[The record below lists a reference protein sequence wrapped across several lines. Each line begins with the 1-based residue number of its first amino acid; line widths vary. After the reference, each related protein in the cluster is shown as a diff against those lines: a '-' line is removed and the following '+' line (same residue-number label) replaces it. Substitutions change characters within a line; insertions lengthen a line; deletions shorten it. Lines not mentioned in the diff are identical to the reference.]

1 MRYLVLSDIHANID
15 ALEAVLGDADARGY
29 DCVVVLGDL
38 VGYGAEP
45 GAVIDRVRG
54 LPVCAAVR
62 GNHDKVAA
70 GIGDGS
76 DFNPIARASAE
87 WTARTLTDDQRT
99 YLRELPLGPAVVD
112 DVIEICHGSPDDEDR
127 YVFDSLDAIA
137 CIQASIRPV
146 CLFGHTH
153 SPLAVGLVRS
163 ELTYLPAD
171 GGSRLE
177 WLAEGR
183 YLVNVGS
190 VGQPRDGDPRAAYGI
205 VDTRARAVTFVRLDY
220 PLGRAQDR
228 IRAAGLPEPLAT
240 RLGAGR

>member
-15 ALEAVLGDADARGY
+15 ALEAVLDDAGSRGFES
-29 DCVVVLGDL
+29 VVVLGDL

-45 GAVIDRVRG
+45 GAVIERVRG

-70 GIGDGS
+70 GLGNGS
-76 DFNPIARASAE
+76 DFNPIARASAD
-87 WTARTLTDDQRT
+87 WTARTITDDQRT
-99 YLRELPLGPAVVD
+99 YLRELPQGPRVVD
-112 DVIEICHGSPDDEDR
+112 DTIEICHGSPDDEDR

-153 SPLAVGLVRS
+153 SPLAVALLNS

-171 GGSRLE
+171 GGARLT
-177 WLAEGR
+177 WVAEGR

-190 VGQPRDGDPRAAYGI
+190 VGQPRDGDARAAYGI
-205 VDTRARAVTFVRLDY
+205 VDTEARTVTFVRLNY
-220 PLGRAQDR
+220 PVDRAQER
-228 IRAAGLPEPLAT
+228 IRSAGLPDALAA
-240 RLGAGR
+240 RLAAGR